1 MEHGAHGSLGVCAAE
16 AAGRGPRQ
24 EQDCAITLPRH
35 LMAPTVMEQKHRC
48 KFAMKDTVLWMASG
62 PAGPVGAP
70 APCPAEEEPGRG
82 PGTAPIPPHSMEE
95 AGVKGVM
102 SRAIFAIVTL
112 VQLME
117 TGARGVAG
125 ESAAGPVTEGRCGGT
140 ARVITLDPP
149 TEGEPAGGQTP
160 RSRDAT
166 LTCAPWMGVGETGR
180 VGARV
185 LLLVEEA
192 KRPGKGCATVQS
204 HLTVGAPVRETPLR
218 FPDAIYTLAQ
228 VGPSEPEEALLEIL
242 MMLNLELLSL
252 MPQ

>member
-1 MEHGAHGSLGVCAAE
+1 
-16 AAGRGPRQ
+16 
-24 EQDCAITLPRH
+24 
-35 LMAPTVMEQKHRC
+35 
-48 KFAMKDTVLWMASG
+48 MKDTVLLMASG

-70 APCPAEEEPGRG
+70 APCPVEEEPDREQ
-82 PGTAPIPPHSMEE
+82 GTALIPPHSMEE

-117 TGARGVAG
+117 TGALGVAG
-125 ESAAGPVTEGRCGGT
+125 ESAVGPVTEGRCGGT
-140 ARVITLDPP
+140 ARVITLGPP
-149 TEGEPAGGQTP
+149 TEEELVGGRTP

-166 LTCAPWMGVGETGR
+166 LTCVLWTGVGETGK

-192 KRPGKGCATVQS
+192 KRPENGCATIQS
-204 HLTVGAPVRETPLR
+204 HLTVGAPARETPLR
-218 FPDAIYTLAQ
+218 FPDAIYKLVQ
-228 VGPSEPEEALLEIL
+228 VGPSEPEEVLLEIL

-252 MPQ
+252 TPQ